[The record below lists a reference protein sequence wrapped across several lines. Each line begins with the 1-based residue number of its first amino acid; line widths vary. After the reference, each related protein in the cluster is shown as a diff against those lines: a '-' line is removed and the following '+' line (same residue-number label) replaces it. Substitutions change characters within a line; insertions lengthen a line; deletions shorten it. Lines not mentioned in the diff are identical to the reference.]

1 MKSINV
7 PQRASSRFLAGV
19 ALIPILIALPAHA
32 QETTAATASTEAAD
46 AEAIIVTGSRIARSG
61 FKAPTPMTVLNA
73 NDIAKTSATNIGQ
86 IVNAL
91 PAFVGVNTPTGS
103 AFTSNRAGGSFLNL
117 RGLGDNRTLVLVNG
131 RRFVASTADG
141 TLDTNVIPSGLIE
154 RIDVVTGGASAAYGS
169 DAVAGVVNIVL
180 ARELDGF
187 KGDIQSGISALGD
200 NANYRGSL
208 AWGTKWGGGRGN
220 FLIAAEGER
229 NEGVGLQTTRDWGRG
244 GFGIVGNPGPGP
256 TQIFAPNTQFSLQ
269 TTGGLI
275 LSGAAAGTEFGPG
288 GVPRPFTRAPGDGF
302 VQIGGNGARGADYIT
317 LAVPYDRYSIYGK
330 ADYDLGG
337 VTVFAEASHSY
348 SVGDLPIIPASN
360 FGSITIQRDNAFLPA
375 SVAATMDG
383 AGQTSFRMGRFF
395 ADFGPLRVRLANTT
409 DRVTGGFEGGFGN
422 GWKWNFYGQYGQ
434 TISTNDRSNNQNFP
448 RFFKSVD
455 AVRNGAG
462 QIVCR
467 VNANASTTDDDSAC
481 VPVNLFGEGAP
492 SAAAQA
498 YFLGNSA
505 LRQKIEQTVVAAN
518 LNGDL
523 FQLNGKPVSI
533 AFGAEYRKDQIDAVV
548 DPDSA
553 VNNWAFGNPKA
564 LSGKQ
569 DVKEA
574 FAEIL
579 VPVLADLPFVQAL
592 DFNGAV
598 RYTDY
603 SLSGSVVSWKV
614 GGTWDIVDG
623 LRIRA
628 TRSRDIRAPNLNEL
642 FGASNVNFVT
652 LRDPFTNTTVNVPET
667 TRGNSNLEPE
677 KANTFTAGIVVAPSF
692 APGFRASVDYY
703 NIKIGGAVAILA
715 SQDLLNRC
723 FAGNADLCAL
733 TTRSNGILTGIT
745 RTQVNVAE
753 VLARGVDLEANY
765 TIGLG
770 GGDQSLTLRGLASY
784 LDKLQTTNGTVSVD
798 RAGEVGGNNGGL
810 PHWRFNIGLTY
821 QAGPFT
827 AYVEDRFVGGGQYDN
842 TKGPNAINIVDIG
855 SVNYV
860 NMAFKYAVVN
870 TERRHFELFF
880 NVDNLFDRDPP
891 LAPSNAFVSFQTNA
905 QLYDVIGRRF
915 STGVRFRY

>member
-1 MKSINV
+1 L
-7 PQRASSRFLAGV
+7 LAGA
-19 ALIPILIALPAHA
+19 ALVPLWLALPVHA
-32 QETTAATASTEAAD
+32 QTTGAANPTAGTAFAAAERD

-61 FKAPTPMTVLNA
+61 FKAPTPTTVFNA
-73 NDIAKTSATNIGQ
+73 DDIAKTSATNIGQ
-86 IVNAL
+86 IVTAI
-91 PAFVGVNTPTGS
+91 PAFVGVNTPSGS

-131 RRFVASTADG
+131 RRFVPTTSEA

-169 DAVAGVVNIVL
+169 DAVAGVVNVVL
-180 ARELDGF
+180 KRELEGF
-187 KGDIQSGISALGD
+187 QGDVQSGISARGD
-200 NANYRGSL
+200 NQNYRGSL

-229 NEGVGLQTTRDWGRG
+229 NDGVGLQTTRDWGRG
-244 GFGIVGNPGPGP
+244 GFGIVGNPGSGP
-256 TQIFAPNTQFSLQ
+256 SEIFAPNTQFSLQ

-275 LSGAAAGTEFGPG
+275 LSGAAAGTDFGPG
-288 GVPRPFTRAPGDGF
+288 GMPRPFAKAPGDGF
-302 VQIGGNGARGADYIT
+302 VQIGGSGVRGADYIT
-317 LAVPYDRYSIYGK
+317 LSVPYDRYSVYGK
-330 ADYDLGG
+330 VDYDLGG
-337 VTVFAEASHSY
+337 TTIFAEASHSF

-360 FGSITIQRDNAFLPA
+360 FGSITIQRDNAYLPA
-375 SVAATMDG
+375 SVAAIMDR

-395 ADFGPLRVRLANTT
+395 ADFGPLNVRLANTT
-409 DRVTGGFEGGFGN
+409 DRVVAGLEGGFGDK
-422 GWKWNFYGQYGQ
+422 WKWTVYGQYGQ

-455 AVRNGAG
+455 AVRNSAG

-467 VNANASTTDDDSAC
+467 VNAVAGSAGADSAC
-481 VPVNLFGEGAP
+481 VPVNLFGEGSP

-498 YFLGNSA
+498 YFLGNSR
-505 LRQKIEQTVVAAN
+505 LHQKIEQSVFAAN
-518 LNGDL
+518 LSGDL
-523 FQLNGKPVSI
+523 FELNGKPVSL
-533 AFGAEYRKDQIDAVV
+533 AVGAEYRKDTINADVDA
-548 DPDSA
+548 DSA

-564 LSGKQ
+564 LSGSQ

-574 FAEIL
+574 YAEVL
-579 VPVLADLPFVQAL
+579 VPLLADLPFAKAV

-598 RYTDY
+598 RFTDY
-603 SLSGSVVSWKV
+603 SGSGTVTTWKL

-623 LRIRA
+623 FRLRA

-642 FGASNVNFVT
+642 YGASNVNFVT
-652 LRDPFTNTTVNVPET
+652 LRDPFTNTTVNIPET
-667 TRGNSNLEPE
+667 TQGNAALQPE
-677 KANTFTAGIVVAPSF
+677 KANTFTVGVVVAPSF

-723 FAGNADLCAL
+723 FAGNQDLCSL
-733 TTRSNGILTGIT
+733 TTRNSAGVLTSIV

-753 VLARGVDLEANY
+753 VLARGIDFEANY
-765 TIGLG
+765 RFALG
-770 GGDQSLTLRGLASY
+770 GGGNALTLRGLASY
-784 LDKLQTTNGTVSVD
+784 VDKLKTTNGAVSID

-810 PHWRFNIGLTY
+810 PHWRFTAGLTY
-821 QAGPFT
+821 EAGPFT
-827 AYVEDRFVGGGQYDN
+827 AYIEDRFIGGGKYDN
-842 TKGPNAINIVDIG
+842 TLGPSDINIVDIG

-860 NMAFKYAVVN
+860 NMSLQLAVIN
-870 TERRHFELFF
+870 QERRRFDVFF
-880 NVDNLFDRDPP
+880 KVDNLFDKDPP

-905 QLYDVIGRRF
+905 QLYDIIGRRF